1 MLSAASND
9 VHRRDF
15 HLGKPQPNGFPLP
28 MAASYKEH
36 TTRDTPVAHVS
47 AVQPSGPRHIFRNGR
62 ILVTDEANAKLS
74 RFVDG
79 CLVVADGVVQ
89 YAGPET
95 PALRESYS
103 GCVVRDLGGK
113 KVLPGFIDGHMHL
126 LYLGLALQKLNL
138 EDCSDLDDV
147 LRTVR
152 AYAADNPHLPRI
164 LCRGWLPPMTD
175 GRADAAALD
184 AALPGDDR
192 PVYIDAKDL
201 HSAWCNGAALREL
214 GVDALP
220 RDYPQGGVI
229 RRDAA
234 GRATGLLGE
243 AAVFELVWPFF
254 ARLHTLEERAA
265 AMRVAVDAYAAA
277 GYTGVCDMAMDEAA
291 WAALQLLR
299 ARGELPLRVVAYW
312 LVRPSASAAENLA
325 QVDRAV
331 ELNRLYNATTSPMC
345 RVAGVK
351 LICDGTVDWCTA
363 TLAEPYASGGGT
375 AAPIWTYDQLA
386 PVVARADAAGLQCA
400 LHAIGDAAVRT
411 AIDALE
417 RHGGAS
423 SAAGGVEEAPAAG
436 APLDPRRPRRHRIEH
451 LELTSPRDA
460 ARLADLR
467 ITASVQP
474 VHADPRALVEWPRL
488 LGARRCGRA
497 FAYADFFARGAVLAL
512 GTDAPT
518 AALDPLPNLYLA
530 TTRRS
535 PPVPRRMRG
544 PKGAVGLC
552 CGGGGG
558 GGEAEREGSLPP
570 VNEHFA
576 LSVAAALNAATRG
589 SAYACYLDGVAGSL
603 ERGLSADFVV
613 LDDGEDADGD
623 DEGEGAPRRLLE
635 ASVREVW
642 FCGRRRFVRDGA
654 DD

>member
-1 MLSAASND
+1 MLSAASSD
-9 VHRRDF
+9 HHF
-15 HLGKPQPNGFPLP
+15 HLGKPPQAGFPPP
-28 MAASYKEH
+28 MAASFKEPPP
-36 TTRDTPVAHVS
+36 DHVS
-47 AVQPSGPRHIFRNGR
+47 GAAVQPQPHPPSGPRRVFRNGR

-95 PALRESYS
+95 AA
-103 GCVVRDLGGK
+103 VRDSFPGAAVVDLRGRK
-113 KVLPGFIDGHMHL
+113 LLPGFVDGHMHL

-138 EDCSDLDDV
+138 EDCADLDDI

-152 AYAADNPHLPRI
+152 RYATQNPKLPRI

-175 GRADAAALD
+175 GCAEAAVLD
-184 AALPGDDR
+184 AALGDDPR

-201 HSAWCNGAALREL
+201 HSTWCNTAALREL
-214 GVDALP
+214 GIDALP
-220 RDYPQGGVI
+220 RDYPPGGVV
-229 RRDAA
+229 RRDAS

-265 AMRVAVDAYAAA
+265 AMRVAVDAYVAA

-312 LVRPSASAAENLA
+312 LVRPSGNTAEDLA
-325 QVDRAV
+325 QVDRAA
-331 ELNRLYNATTSPMC
+331 ELNRLYNSDTSPMC
-345 RVAGVK
+345 RVAGIK

-363 TLAEPYASGGGT
+363 TLAEPYAKGAGMGAGTT
-375 AAPIWTYDQLA
+375 AAPIWTYAQLA

-423 SAAGGVEEAPAAG
+423 SSEDA
-436 APLDPRRPRRHRIEH
+436 RPRRHRIEH

-488 LGARRCGRA
+488 LGERRCGRA

-518 AALDPLPNLYLA
+518 AGLEALPNLWLA

-544 PKGAVGLC
+544 PKEVAGVC
-552 CGGGGG
+552 CGHGQK
-558 GGEAEREGSLPP
+558 EERPLAP

-589 SAYACYLDGVAGSL
+589 SAYACFLDGVAGSL

-613 LDDGEDADGD
+613 LDEGEGVDE
-623 DEGEGAPRRLLE
+623 DEGEPRRLLE

-642 FCGRRRFVRDGA
+642 FCGRRQFVRD
-654 DD
+654 D